1 MKAKSPALDLSYL
14 DGRSILI
21 TGGTGSFGKR
31 FTQALLS
38 RTKVKK
44 IIILSRDEF
53 KQSEM
58 AAALDDKRVR
68 YFLGDVRDAQRLQRA
83 FHGVD
88 YVVHAAALK
97 QVPKLEYDPFEAVQT
112 NIIGA
117 QNIINAAIDQG
128 VKKVVALSTDK
139 AANPVNLY
147 GATKLCAEKL
157 FIASNSY
164 AGKADT
170 RFSVTRYGNVVG
182 SRGSVVPL
190 FLQKRK
196 TGVLPLTDERMTR
209 FWITLDGGV
218 DLVFS
223 ALTNMK
229 GGEIF
234 VPKIPSMKM
243 TDLAKAMGPD
253 CKIKVIGIR
262 PGEKLHETLLSVEE
276 ATHALDCGGFFVV
289 KPDFP
294 WWSDDNWTAGAPL
307 PAGFSYAS
315 DNNEQWLT
323 EKELHAM
330 VDSFT
335 ASESTVR
342 A

>member
-1 MKAKSPALDLSYL
+1 
-14 DGRSILI
+14 
-21 TGGTGSFGKR
+21 
-31 FTQALLS
+31 
-38 RTKVKK
+38 
-44 IIILSRDEF
+44 
-53 KQSEM
+53 
-58 AAALDDKRVR
+58 
-68 YFLGDVRDAQRLQRA
+68 
-83 FHGVD
+83 
-88 YVVHAAALK
+88 
-97 QVPKLEYDPFEAVQT
+97 
-112 NIIGA
+112 
-117 QNIINAAIDQG
+117 
-128 VKKVVALSTDK
+128 
-139 AANPVNLY
+139 VNLY

-196 TGVLPLTDERMTR
+196 TGVLPLTDARMTR

-218 DLVFS
+218 DLVFN

-294 WWSDDNWTAGAPL
+294 WWSDDNWTAGTPL

-323 EKELHAM
+323 EKELQAM

-335 ASESTVR
+335 KSEAPVR

>member
-1 MKAKSPALDLSYL
+1 
-14 DGRSILI
+14 
-21 TGGTGSFGKR
+21 
-31 FTQALLS
+31 
-38 RTKVKK
+38 
-44 IIILSRDEF
+44 
-53 KQSEM
+53 
-58 AAALDDKRVR
+58 
-68 YFLGDVRDAQRLQRA
+68 
-83 FHGVD
+83 
-88 YVVHAAALK
+88 
-97 QVPKLEYDPFEAVQT
+97 
-112 NIIGA
+112 
-117 QNIINAAIDQG
+117 
-128 VKKVVALSTDK
+128 
-139 AANPVNLY
+139 
-147 GATKLCAEKL
+147 
-157 FIASNSY
+157 
-164 AGKADT
+164 
-170 RFSVTRYGNVVG
+170 
-182 SRGSVVPL
+182 VVPL

-218 DLVFS
+218 DLVLN

-253 CKIKVIGIR
+253 CRIKVIGIR

-294 WWSDDNWTAGAPL
+294 WWSDDNWTAGTPL

-335 ASESTVR
+335 ASEAPVR